1 MFVQVSDLKA
11 MAIYGKTPVLKKI
24 TLMFLAVRLNQKSM
38 ADIIRKFLEADKD
51 ENGIICKEEF
61 NLIFQQATG
70 QPIPYQATNILF
82 EMIDTN
88 VNGLIE
94 FSELKASMLKTT
106 IFLQQD
112 NLRKTFSFFDKDK
125 SGYITIDEL
134 KCVFETHE
142 DIFNIFE

>member
-1 MFVQVSDLKA
+1 
-11 MAIYGKTPVLKKI
+11 
-24 TLMFLAVRLNQKSM
+24 
-38 ADIIRKFLEADKD
+38 
-51 ENGIICKEEF
+51 
-61 NLIFQQATG
+61 
-70 QPIPYQATNILF
+70 
-82 EMIDTN
+82 MIDTN